1 MHRLAIIFV
10 YCQLIGHDN
19 SLSTE
24 QFMSNKATLTLNGKN
39 FEFDTGI
46 GSENEKYID
55 IAPLRPKTGY
65 ITMDPG
71 FGNTGS
77 CFSSITFVDGKN
89 GILQIRGYP
98 IEELAEKASFVE
110 VAYLI
115 LYGELPDEDD
125 LRNFSAGLKEHAP
138 LHTNLEHHFSGFPK
152 SAPPMAILS
161 AMLNLVSCFH
171 PEVLEVTSAGTEFNK
186 TASLLLSKVRTI
198 AAFAYRMAS
207 GKPINHPN
215 PHLGYCGNLLHMM
228 FSDPYQ
234 EYHVSPIVEKALNLF
249 LILHADHEQNCST
262 STVRV
267 VGSSRANLFSSVAAG
282 VCALWGPLHGGAN
295 IGVINM
301 LEDIQASGNKPEY
314 YIEKAKDKND
324 PFRLMGFGHRVYK
337 NFDPRSLILKKQVHT
352 LLDALNIEDNL
363 LDIAL
368 ELEETTLK
376 DDYFISR
383 NLYPNV
389 DFYSGIL
396 LRAIGIPLNMYTV
409 MFSIGRM
416 PGWIANWKELLDH
429 KQRISRPRQIYT
441 GKTKRHYVP
450 LVER

>member
-1 MHRLAIIFV
+1 
-10 YCQLIGHDN
+10 
-19 SLSTE
+19 
-24 QFMSNKATLTLNGKN
+24 MSNKATLHLDGKN
-39 FEFDTGI
+39 YEFDTGI
-46 GSENEKYID
+46 GTEKEKYID
-55 IAPLRPKTGY
+55 MVRLRQKTGY
-65 ITMDPG
+65 ITLDPG

-77 CFSSITFVDGKN
+77 CYSSITYVDGAK
-89 GILQIRGYP
+89 GILQHRGYP
-98 IEELAEKASFVE
+98 IEDLAEKASFVE
-110 VAYLI
+110 VAYLVI
-115 LYGELPDEDD
+115 YGKLPSENELI
-125 LRNFSAGLKEHAP
+125 NFSTGLKEHAP

-171 PEVLEVTSAGTEFNK
+171 PEVLEVTSDGEEFDK
-186 TASLLLSKVRTI
+186 TATLLLSKVRTI
-198 AAFAYRMAS
+198 AAFAYRMAA

-215 PHLGYCGNLLHMM
+215 PNRGYCGNFLHMM

-234 EYHVSPIVEKALNLF
+234 EYQISPIVEKALNLF

-295 IGVINM
+295 AAVIAM
-301 LEDIQASGNKPEY
+301 LEDIKASGRKPEY

-324 PFRLMGFGHRVYK
+324 PFKLMGFGHRVYK
-337 NFDPRSLILKKQVHT
+337 NFDPRALILKKQVDK
-352 LLDALNIEDNL
+352 LLHELNIKDDL
-363 LDIAL
+363 LDISR
-368 ELEETTLK
+368 ELEEATLK
-376 DDYFISR
+376 DDFFISR

-441 GKTKRHYVP
+441 GENKRPY
-450 LVER
+450 LSLIER

>member
-1 MHRLAIIFV
+1 M
-10 YCQLIGHDN
+10 
-19 SLSTE
+19 T
-24 QFMSNKATLTLNGKN
+24 NKAILTLNGKN
-39 FEFDTGI
+39 FELETGI
-46 GSENEKYID
+46 GTENERYID

-77 CFSSITFVDGKN
+77 CFSSITYVDGKN
-89 GILQIRGYP
+89 GILQLRGYP
-98 IEELAEKASFVE
+98 IEELAEKATFVE

-115 LYGELPDEDD
+115 LYGELPSEED
-125 LRNFSAGLKEHAP
+125 LRNFAAGLKEHAP

-171 PEVLEVTSAGTEFNK
+171 PEVLEVTSAGAEFNK

-301 LEDIQASGNKPEY
+301 LEDIKASGNKPEY

-337 NFDPRSLILKKQVHT
+337 NFDPRSLILKEQVHN

>member
-1 MHRLAIIFV
+1 MPEIRTFNNIALE
-10 YCQLIGHDN
+10 N
-19 SLSTE
+19 T
-24 QFMSNKATLTLNGKN
+24 MSDKATLNVDGN
-39 FEFDTGI
+39 SYEFDVFT
-46 GSENEKYID
+46 GSENEKCID
-55 IAPLRPKTGY
+55 TQKLRSETGY

-77 CFSSITFVDGKN
+77 CYSSITYVDGAK
-89 GILQIRGYP
+89 GILRYRGYP
-98 IEELAEKASFVE
+98 IEELAQKAIFIE
-110 VAYLI
+110 TAYLV
-115 LYGELPDEDD
+115 LYGELPNADQ
-125 LRNFSAGLKEHAP
+125 LKSFSDRIKGHAP

-161 AMLNLVSCFH
+161 AMLNLISCFH
-171 PEVLEVTSAGTEFNK
+171 PEVLEVPTTGAEFDR

-198 AAFAYRMAS
+198 AAFAYRTAS

-215 PHLGYCGNLLHMM
+215 PNLTYCGNFLHMM
-228 FSDPYQ
+228 FTDPYQ
-234 EYHVSPIVEKALNLF
+234 EYEVTPIIDKALNLF

-295 IGVINM
+295 AAVITM
-301 LEDIQASGNKPEY
+301 LEDIKNSGRPLAY
-314 YIEKAKDKND
+314 YLDKAKDKDD

-337 NFDPRSLILKKQVHT
+337 NFDPRSIILKDRVHDV
-352 LLDALNIEDNL
+352 LQALKVQDSL

-368 ELEETTLK
+368 ELEEATLN
-376 DDYFISR
+376 DDYFVSR

-389 DFYSGIL
+389 DFYSGLL

-409 MFSIGRM
+409 MFAIGRM
-416 PGWIANWKELLDH
+416 PGWIANWKEMHDH
-429 KQRISRPRQIYT
+429 KLRISRPRQIYT
-441 GKTKRHYVP
+441 GETTRTFIP
-450 LVER
+450 ISER

>member
-1 MHRLAIIFV
+1 
-10 YCQLIGHDN
+10 
-19 SLSTE
+19 
-24 QFMSNKATLTLNGKN
+24 MSEKATLNLEGKN
-39 FEFDTGI
+39 YELDVTI
-46 GSENEKYID
+46 GSENEKCFD
-55 IAPLRPKTGY
+55 IQKLRSESGY
-65 ITMDPG
+65 ITLDPG

-77 CFSSITFVDGKN
+77 CLSSITYVDGAQ
-89 GILQIRGYP
+89 GILRYRGYP
-98 IEELAEKASFVE
+98 IEELAEKAIFIE
-110 VAYLI
+110 TAYLI
-115 LYGELPDEDD
+115 LYGELPKKDEFDS
-125 LRNFSAGLKEHAP
+125 FSERIKEQAP

-171 PEVLEVTSAGTEFNK
+171 PEVLEVPTTGAEFDR
-186 TASLLLSKVRTI
+186 TVALLLSKVRTI
-198 AAFAYRMAS
+198 AAFAYRMAA

-215 PHLGYCGNLLHMM
+215 PALTYCGNFLHMM
-228 FSDPYQ
+228 FSDPHQ
-234 EYHVSPIVEKALNLF
+234 EYKVTPLIDKALNLF

-295 IGVINM
+295 AAVLRM
-301 LEDIQASGNKPEY
+301 LEDIRNSGRPLNY
-314 YIEKAKDKND
+314 YIDKAKDKND

-337 NFDPRSLILKKQVHT
+337 NFDPRSLILKKRVHNV
-352 LLDALNIEDNL
+352 LAELKVQDSL

-368 ELEETTLK
+368 ELEEATLR
-376 DDYFISR
+376 DDYFVSR

-409 MFSIGRM
+409 MFAIGRM
-416 PGWIANWKELLDH
+416 PGWIANWKELHDH
-429 KQRISRPRQIYT
+429 KLRISRPRQIYT
-441 GKTKRHYVP
+441 GATIRPFVP
-450 LVER
+450 MSER

>member
-1 MHRLAIIFV
+1 M
-10 YCQLIGHDN
+10 
-19 SLSTE
+19 E
-24 QFMSNKATLTLNGKN
+24 QIMSNKATLNLDGKS
-39 FEFDTGI
+39 FEFDIVT
-46 GSENEKYID
+46 GSEDEKCID
-55 IAPLRPKTGY
+55 ISSLRSETGY

-77 CFSSITFVDGKN
+77 CFSSITYVDGTN
-89 GILQIRGYP
+89 GILQYRGYP
-98 IEELAEKASFVE
+98 IEEVAEKASFVE
-110 VAYLI
+110 IAYLV
-115 LYGELPDEDD
+115 LYGELPNEEQ
-125 LRNFSAGLKEHAP
+125 LREFSAGLKEHAP

-171 PEVLEVTSAGTEFNK
+171 PEVLEVTSAGVEFER
-186 TASLLLSKVRTI
+186 TATLLMSKVRTI
-198 AAFAYRMAS
+198 AAFAYRMAA

-215 PHLGYCGNLLHMM
+215 PHLGYCGNFLHMM

-234 EYHVSPIVEKALNLF
+234 EYQVSPVVEKALNLF

-295 IGVINM
+295 AAVIAM
-301 LEDIQASGNKPEY
+301 LEDIRVSGKKPEHC
-314 YIEKAKDKND
+314 IERAKDKND

-337 NFDPRSLILKKQVHT
+337 NFDPRSIILKKQVHK
-352 LLDALNIEDNL
+352 LLAELNIEDNL
-363 LDIAL
+363 LDLAL
-368 ELEETTLK
+368 ELEEATLK

-396 LRAIGIPLNMYTV
+396 LRAIGIPLNMYSV
-409 MFSIGRM
+409 MFAIGRM

-441 GKTKRHYVP
+441 GKTKRPYVT
-450 LVER
+450 LMER

>member
-1 MHRLAIIFV
+1 
-10 YCQLIGHDN
+10 
-19 SLSTE
+19 
-24 QFMSNKATLTLNGKN
+24 MSNKATLYLDGKN
-39 FEFDTGI
+39 YEFDTGI
-46 GSENEKYID
+46 GTEKEKYID
-55 IAPLRPKTGY
+55 MVRLRQKTGY
-65 ITMDPG
+65 ITLDPG

-77 CFSSITFVDGKN
+77 CYSSITYVDGAK
-89 GILQIRGYP
+89 GILQHRGYP

-110 VAYLI
+110 VAYLVI
-115 LYGELPDEDD
+115 YGKLPSENELIK
-125 LRNFSAGLKEHAP
+125 FSAGLKEHAP

-171 PEVLEVTSAGTEFNK
+171 PEVLEVTSDGEEFNK
-186 TASLLLSKVRTI
+186 TATLLLSKVRTI
-198 AAFAYRMAS
+198 AAFAYRMAA

-215 PHLGYCGNLLHMM
+215 PNRGYCGNFLHMM
-228 FSDPYQ
+228 FTDPYQ
-234 EYHVSPIVEKALNLF
+234 EYQISPIVEKALNLF

-295 IGVINM
+295 AAVIAM
-301 LEDIQASGNKPEY
+301 LEDIKASGRKPEY

-324 PFRLMGFGHRVYK
+324 PFKLMGFGHRVYK
-337 NFDPRSLILKKQVHT
+337 NFDPRALILKKQVDK
-352 LLDALNIEDNL
+352 LLHGLNIKDDL
-363 LDIAL
+363 LDISL
-368 ELEETTLK
+368 ELEEATLK
-376 DDYFISR
+376 DDFFISR

-441 GKTKRHYVP
+441 GENKRPYAS
-450 LVER
+450 LIER

>member
-1 MHRLAIIFV
+1 
-10 YCQLIGHDN
+10 
-19 SLSTE
+19 
-24 QFMSNKATLTLNGKN
+24 MSNKATLNLDGKN
-39 FEFDTGI
+39 FEFNTGI
-46 GSENEKYID
+46 GTENEKYID
-55 IAPLRPKTGY
+55 IAPLRPETGY
-65 ITMDPG
+65 ITLDPG

-77 CFSSITFVDGKN
+77 CFSSITYVDGAK
-89 GILQIRGYP
+89 GILQHRGYP
-98 IEELAEKASFVE
+98 IEQLAEKASFVE

-115 LYGELPDEDD
+115 IYGKLPTENELI
-125 LRNFSAGLKEHAP
+125 NFSAGLKEHAP

-171 PEVLEVTSAGTEFNK
+171 PEVLEVTSDGAEFDK
-186 TASLLLSKVRTI
+186 TATLLLSKVRTI
-198 AAFAYRMAS
+198 AASAYRMAA

-215 PHLGYCGNLLHMM
+215 PQRGYCGNFLHMM

-234 EYHVSPIVEKALNLF
+234 EYQVSPTVEKALNLF

-295 IGVINM
+295 AAVIAM
-301 LEDIQASGNKPEY
+301 LEDIKTSGRKPEY

-324 PFRLMGFGHRVYK
+324 PFKLMGFGHRVYK
-337 NFDPRSLILKKQVHT
+337 NFDPRAIILKKQVNK
-352 LLDALNIEDNL
+352 LLDELNIKDDL
-363 LDIAL
+363 LDISR
-368 ELEETTLK
+368 ELEEATLK
-376 DDYFISR
+376 DDFFISR

-409 MFSIGRM
+409 LFSIGRM

-441 GKTKRHYVP
+441 GKTKRPYTS
-450 LVER
+450 LIER

>member
-1 MHRLAIIFV
+1 
-10 YCQLIGHDN
+10 
-19 SLSTE
+19 
-24 QFMSNKATLTLNGKN
+24 MSNKATLNLNGKN
-39 FEFDTGI
+39 FEFDTGV
-46 GSENEKYID
+46 GTENEKYID
-55 IAPLRPKTGY
+55 IAPLRSKTGY

-77 CFSSITFVDGKN
+77 CFSSITYVDGKN
-89 GILQIRGYP
+89 GILQLRGYP

-110 VAYLI
+110 VAYLV
-115 LYGELPDEDD
+115 LYGELPNENE
-125 LRNFSAGLKEHAP
+125 LISFSAGLKEHAP

-171 PEVLEVTSAGTEFNK
+171 PEVLEVTSDGPEFDK

-198 AAFAYRMAS
+198 AAFAYRMAT

-234 EYHVSPIVEKALNLF
+234 EYQVSPIVEKALNLF

-267 VGSSRANLFSSVAAG
+267 VGSSRANLFSSVSAG

-301 LEDIQASGNKPEY
+301 LEDIKASGHKPEY

-337 NFDPRSLILKKQVHT
+337 NFDPRSIILKKQVHK

-376 DDYFISR
+376 DDFFISR

-416 PGWIANWKELLDH
+416 PGWISNWKELLDH

-441 GKTKRHYVP
+441 GKTKRPYTS
-450 LVER
+450 LIER

>member
-1 MHRLAIIFV
+1 
-10 YCQLIGHDN
+10 
-19 SLSTE
+19 
-24 QFMSNKATLTLNGKN
+24 MSNKAILNLDGKN
-39 FEFDTGI
+39 FEFNTGI
-46 GSENEKYID
+46 GTENEKYID
-55 IAPLRPKTGY
+55 MAPLRSETGY

-77 CFSSITFVDGKN
+77 CYSSITYVDGKN
-89 GILQIRGYP
+89 GILQLRGYP

-110 VAYLI
+110 VAYLV
-115 LYGELPDEDD
+115 LYGELPNENE
-125 LRNFSAGLKEHAP
+125 LINFSAGLKEHAP

-171 PEVLEVTSAGTEFNK
+171 PEVLEVTSDGPEFDK

-198 AAFAYRMAS
+198 AAFAYRMAT

-234 EYHVSPIVEKALNLF
+234 EYQVSPIVEKALNLF

-267 VGSSRANLFSSVAAG
+267 VGSSRANLFSSVSAG

-301 LEDIQASGNKPEY
+301 LEDIKASGHKPEY
-314 YIEKAKDKND
+314 YIEKAKNKND

-337 NFDPRSLILKKQVHT
+337 NFDPRSIILKKQVDK

-376 DDYFISR
+376 DDFFISR

-416 PGWIANWKELLDH
+416 PGWISNWKELLDH

-441 GKTKRHYVP
+441 GKNKRPYTS
-450 LVER
+450 LIER

>member
-1 MHRLAIIFV
+1 
-10 YCQLIGHDN
+10 
-19 SLSTE
+19 
-24 QFMSNKATLTLNGKN
+24 MSNTATLNLDGKIY
-39 FEFDTGI
+39 EFDTGI
-46 GSENEKYID
+46 GTENEKYID
-55 IAPLRPKTGY
+55 MAHLRSKTGY
-65 ITMDPG
+65 ITLDPG

-77 CFSSITFVDGKN
+77 CFSSITYVEGAK
-89 GILQIRGYP
+89 GILQHRGYP
-98 IEELAEKASFVE
+98 IEELAEKATFVE
-110 VAYLI
+110 VAYLVI
-115 LYGELPDEDD
+115 YGKLPSENELM
-125 LRNFSAGLKEHAP
+125 NFSAGLKEHAP

-161 AMLNLVSCFH
+161 AMLNLVACFH
-171 PEVLEVTSAGTEFNK
+171 PEVLEVTSDGEDFDK
-186 TASLLLSKVRTI
+186 TATLLLSKVRTI
-198 AAFAYRMAS
+198 AAFAYRMAA

-215 PHLGYCGNLLHMM
+215 PNRGYCGNFLHMM

-234 EYHVSPIVEKALNLF
+234 EFQVSPIVEKALNLF

-295 IGVINM
+295 AAVIAM
-301 LEDIQASGNKPEY
+301 LQDIKSSGRKPEY

-324 PFRLMGFGHRVYK
+324 PFKLMGFGHRVYK
-337 NFDPRSLILKKQVHT
+337 NFDPRALILKKQVHK
-352 LLDALNIEDNL
+352 LLDELHIKDDL
-363 LDIAL
+363 LDISR
-368 ELEETTLK
+368 ELEEATLK
-376 DDYFISR
+376 DEYFISR

-441 GKTKRHYVP
+441 GENKRRYTS
-450 LVER
+450 LIER

>member
-1 MHRLAIIFV
+1 
-10 YCQLIGHDN
+10 
-19 SLSTE
+19 
-24 QFMSNKATLTLNGKN
+24 MSDKATLIIDGQKYD
-39 FEFDTGI
+39 FDMITGT
-46 GSENEKYID
+46 ENERCID
-55 IAPLRPKTGY
+55 IQSLRDTTGC

-71 FGNTGS
+71 FANTGS
-77 CFSSITFVDGKN
+77 CYSSITYVDGAK
-89 GILQIRGYP
+89 GILRYRGYP
-98 IEELAEKASFVE
+98 IEEIAEKASFVE
-110 VAYLI
+110 AAYLI
-115 LYGELPDEDD
+115 LYGELPKADQ
-125 LRNFSAGLKEHAP
+125 LKAFSARLKEHAP
-138 LHTNLEHHFSGFPK
+138 IHTNLEHHFSGFPK

-161 AMLNLVSCFH
+161 AMLNLISCFH
-171 PEVLEVTSAGTEFNK
+171 PEVLEVPTTGAEFDR

-215 PHLGYCGNLLHMM
+215 PHLTYCGNFLHMM

-234 EYHVSPIVEKALNLF
+234 EYEVSPVVDRALNLF
-249 LILHADHEQNCST
+249 LVLHADHEQNCST

-295 IGVINM
+295 AAVIKM
-301 LEDIQASGNKPEY
+301 LEDIRQSGRPASY
-314 YIEKAKDKND
+314 YIDRAKDKND

-337 NFDPRSLILKKQVHT
+337 NFDPRSIILKKQVY
-352 LLDALNIEDNL
+352 NL
-363 LDIAL
+363 LEALKLDDQLLEIAL
-368 ELEETTLK
+368 QLEEATLK

-409 MFSIGRM
+409 MFAIGRM
-416 PGWIANWKELLDH
+416 PGWIANWKELHDH
-429 KQRISRPRQIYT
+429 KLRISRPRQIYT
-441 GKTKRHYVP
+441 GSRARTFVP
-450 LVER
+450 MTER